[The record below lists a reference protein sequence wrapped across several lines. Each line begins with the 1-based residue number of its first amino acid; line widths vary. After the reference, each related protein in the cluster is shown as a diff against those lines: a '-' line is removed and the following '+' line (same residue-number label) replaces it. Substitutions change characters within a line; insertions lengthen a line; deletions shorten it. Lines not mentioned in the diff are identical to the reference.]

1 MAITRLGG
9 ANAITGT
16 LPAANI
22 NDTSIGNITALPAGV
37 GGSMVLLDTTDIT
50 SAVASVTVNP
60 PFSTTYSN
68 YVIYGVGLRVD
79 TDNKGFQFQLV
90 DSGGTASTSSYYY
103 ALTENDGATT
113 IGQGNNQNVSEFVLI
128 NNTANSSRAENLT
141 IQLTNPAIGDY
152 TSIVWNGGGR
162 RSGGNGHSG
171 NGAGYHNVASAY
183 TQFKILPS
191 SGNLNQGKILTYGT
205 TE

>member
-1 MAITRLGG
+1 MALTRLGG

-16 LPAANI
+16 IPQ
-22 NDTSIGNITALPAGV
+22 GNIANASLGAVTTLPAGV

-152 TSIVWNGGGR
+152 TSIVWTGGGR